1 MYFHTYA
8 TINLNALDNN
18 IHQVKKMLAPKT
30 KIMCVLKADAYGHGA
45 IMLAQFLENKIDYVG
60 VANLDE
66 ALELRSNGVELPI
79 LILGCSVPEEFNDIV
94 VNNITQTVFD
104 FPSASSLSKV
114 AAKHGKTAKIH
125 IAVDTGMTR
134 IGFFDDEQGA
144 KTVKRIEELS
154 NIDIEGVF
162 SHYACADASDKTS
175 ANLQT
180 QRFLNFTNLLESMG
194 INIEI
199 KHMCNSAGIIDLDNQ
214 FNMVRLGI
222 SLFGLYPSEQ
232 VKKENLP
239 LERVME
245 LKSRVSFLKTVQAG
259 CGVSYGH
266 TYITEKPTKIATIP
280 VGYADGYPRA
290 LSSKGRMLVKGQVAP
305 IIGRVCMDQTMLDV
319 THIDELKV
327 GDEITIMGKDGEN
340 LITSEEIGEMS
351 ESFNYE
357 VICGVGRRVPRIYC
371 KNGEIVRI
379 VSYLKI

>member
-94 VNNITQTVFD
+94 VNDITQTVFD

-144 KTVKRIEELS
+144 KTVKRIEIIKDVIT
-154 NIDIEGVF
+154 NQ
-162 SHYACADASDKTS
+162 
-175 ANLQT
+175 NRQ
-180 QRFLNFTNLLESMG
+180 FLGS
-194 INIEI
+194 
-199 KHMCNSAGIIDLDNQ
+199 CS
-214 FNMVRLGI
+214 
-222 SLFGLYPSEQ
+222 
-232 VKKENLP
+232 
-239 LERVME
+239 
-245 LKSRVSFLKTVQAG
+245 
-259 CGVSYGH
+259 
-266 TYITEKPTKIATIP
+266 
-280 VGYADGYPRA
+280 
-290 LSSKGRMLVKGQVAP
+290 
-305 IIGRVCMDQTMLDV
+305 
-319 THIDELKV
+319 
-327 GDEITIMGKDGEN
+327 
-340 LITSEEIGEMS
+340 
-351 ESFNYE
+351 
-357 VICGVGRRVPRIYC
+357 
-371 KNGEIVRI
+371 
-379 VSYLKI
+379 